1 MIVEAIVSADDTTLF
16 VRGLNFG
23 RNPFV
28 TLDGIPLGGVTV
40 LNDGQLTALMPALQP
55 GNYLLTLTNQSAR
68 RKSNKGTSVSFEI
81 TVGATGPPGPQG
93 EQGKLGPQGVPGPQ
107 GSRGKLGP
115 EGPPG
120 PSGDVGPLQ
129 DEIGDLRRFSM
140 RCAAG
145 VPGCVPR
152 PPS

>member
-1 MIVEAIVSADDTTLF
+1 MRSHFMRISVVVAAFVCFASVTTHADSDKSGKSRKGGPPVIVEAIVSADDTTLF

-81 TVGATGPPGPQG
+81 TVGATGLFARP
-93 EQGKLGPQGVPGPQ
+93 
-107 GSRGKLGP
+107 
-115 EGPPG
+115 
-120 PSGDVGPLQ
+120 
-129 DEIGDLRRFSM
+129 
-140 RCAAG
+140 AG
-145 VPGCVPR
+145 
-152 PPS
+152 